1 MSTILPFRASIYATN
16 IYLAGTTQFE
26 AVPAD
31 YVEPTKQSAAAKYT
45 NDQIKRALD
54 LAYITQ
60 EQHDET
66 LAYKQ
71 TEDQ

>member
-1 MSTILPFRASIYATN
+1 VAVLPFLSSIYATN
-16 IYLAGTTQFE
+16 IYLAGTTKFD
-26 AVPAD
+26 AVPTD

-66 LAYKQ
+66 IAYKA
-71 TEDQ
+71 EV